1 MGVPLNR
8 ILCFLDKYPSFLGGN
23 KALYY
28 FLTGQDIPGLSQTI
42 FTLALKSASSLGNLR
57 FLVEGGIQKP
67 RSVHCVICY
76 RASSLMG
83 PLSKKRPRKHICVYV
98 YVRMHIFTF
107 TYIYTCIRTNM
118 YIYFCIIVSIISIVY
133 LKKET

>member
-76 RASSLMG
+76 RALSLMG
-83 PLSKKRPRKHICVYV
+83 PLSKKRPRKHMCVCVCTYA
-98 YVRMHIFTF
+98 YIHIH
-107 TYIYTCIRTNM
+107 IHIHM
-118 YIYFCIIVSIISIVY
+118 YSYKHVY
-133 LKKET
+133 LLLYHCIYHLYRLS